1 MEPYDMKKAIK
12 QNSKKKLE
20 EAKPSVLKLTINYHI
35 YESNRIC
42 FKPYIDYDCTNFS
55 IGKKGYFLSGRK

>member
-1 MEPYDMKKAIK
+1 MKKAVK
-12 QNSKKKLE
+12 QHSTKKTEDK
-20 EAKPSVLKLTINYHI
+20 KNMQLKLTINYHI

-42 FKPYIDYDCTNFS
+42 FKPYIDYDCTAFS